1 MMTMEIFFP
10 FFNFK
15 GGKILRQNTERKK
28 EKKFSYNNNSYGY
41 IHTLVYG
48 LLMHCRNLNSCII
61 MRNHMLKEI
70 LVFKKLFFFFF
81 FFSFGL
87 KKIMFLSGM
96 KEHN

>member
-1 MMTMEIFFP
+1 VMTMEIFFP

-61 MRNHMLKEI
+61 MRNRMLKEI
-70 LVFKKLFFFFF
+70 LVYKKLFFSYFFLLF
-81 FFSFGL
+81 
-87 KKIMFLSGM
+87 KKKSCFYQG
-96 KEHN
+96 